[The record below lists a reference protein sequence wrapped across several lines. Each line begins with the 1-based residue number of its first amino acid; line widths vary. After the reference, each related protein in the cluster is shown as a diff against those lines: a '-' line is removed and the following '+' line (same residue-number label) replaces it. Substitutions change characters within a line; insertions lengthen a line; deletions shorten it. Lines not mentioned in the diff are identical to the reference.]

1 MVNLH
6 RAKVEEIEVEP
17 PSAKRRC
24 TRARRPSSEET
35 DSPRSSPSSGSSSR
49 HLNTNTCSSTEELMD
64 TSEHVAVAPSSMRR
78 RGHRYMDHS
87 SLRTGHH
94 DRHPSPSPNNTITTP
109 SPIVV
114 GESSTAAG
122 SSACRSTGLGGVHP
136 HSLGDARPP
145 CVADTSS
152 HLTRS
157 TSSSQGASGMGSGVG
172 GMGSA
177 THSSSST
184 TSPMTISNLLKSNTS
199 SSSSSSSPSLPAPV
213 TSYFPPIGSPPSPM
227 SNSLMPPPP
236 PNHHKKAYYHHHH
249 RHSSRKVPEGYRQS
263 PSSSG
268 SSGGNGK
275 PPPGGQGPSSGK
287 GASAHKSPDCNKP
300 CSSHSQSR
308 ARTVSR
314 SVQTDP
320 EAGVSSSSSSSS
332 RSREERESSGRR
344 AGSKRE
350 MRLPDSGVN
359 MKRKAVME
367 AISEI
372 LKKMYANSDKGR
384 LPGSF
389 KGRFS
394 SEFTCDSDM
403 SEILHSKTT
412 MTSYNSEMEESEK
425 PGSEGPTHS
434 SVADPA
440 LVSKAKYEENE
451 QLRDKVAQ
459 LKWKMQHRRAIK
471 MAKRKGERSP
481 CGWMEALNCNMP
493 GSPPTARERTGY
505 AGMKRGFL
513 LSD

>member
-64 TSEHVAVAPSSMRR
+64 TSEHLAVAPSSMRR
-78 RGHRYMDHS
+78 RVSSRYMDHS
-87 SLRTGHH
+87 SLRSGH
-94 DRHPSPSPNNTITTP
+94 DRHSNPSPNNTITTP

-114 GESSTAAG
+114 GESSTAAS

-136 HSLGDARPP
+136 HSLGNARPP

-157 TSSSQGASGMGSGVG
+157 TSSSQGASGMSGGG
-172 GMGSA
+172 GMGGA
-177 THSSSST
+177 AHSSSSAS
-184 TSPMTISNLLKSNTS
+184 SPMTINNLLK
-199 SSSSSSSPSLPAPV
+199 SSSSPSSSSPSVPAPV
-213 TSYFPPIGSPPSPM
+213 TSYFSPIGGPSSQM
-227 SNSLMPPPP
+227 SSSLMPPPP
-236 PNHHKKAYYHHHH
+236 PSHHKKAYYHH
-249 RHSSRKVPEGYRQS
+249 RHSSRKVPEGYKQS
-263 PSSSG
+263 PSGGSG
-268 SSGGNGK
+268 QGGSGKPQPPSGQGSGGRGTTN
-275 PPPGGQGPSSGK
+275 
-287 GASAHKSPDCNKP
+287 AHKSPDSNKQC
-300 CSSHSQSR
+300 CSNSQSR

-320 EAGVSSSSSSSS
+320 ESGGSGGSSSS
-332 RSREERESSGRR
+332 RSRDERETSGRR
-344 AGSKRE
+344 IGSKRE

-412 MTSYNSEMEESEK
+412 MTSYNSEVEEAEK
-425 PGSEGPTHS
+425 HSDGPSHS
-434 SVADPA
+434 SIADPA

-459 LKWKMQHRRAIK
+459 LKWQMQHRRAIK